1 MTSVVFRPLCLVFCF
16 VGNCFAED
24 DRTPVPETELERIR
38 ARYSV
43 QEKSMSDRLKQHPK
57 EISSYSARGD
67 ARLFLA
73 DFQGARSDYEKMIE
87 LNPKLDVS
95 HWRLG
100 IAYFYLKEFDKA
112 AKQFGIYHQYD
123 QVDREN
129 GIWRFMSQYKANGL
143 AVARKGLLKY
153 EKDDRPPYPWL
164 YAMFAGKLEPDEVF
178 LKIDEEGFPE
188 RYKTRVL
195 FHAYLYVGIYLE
207 LTEGNPGK
215 ALPYLRKAASN
226 AYGRSTGTY
235 MWQVARIHYELS
247 KEELAREAKTDKP
260 VSPKN

>member
-1 MTSVVFRPLCLVFCF
+1 MNFVVFRFLCILFVF

-24 DRTPVPETELERIR
+24 GPEPVPQAELEGIR

-43 QEKSMSDRLKQHPK
+43 QEKTMSARLKQNPK
-57 EISSYSARGD
+57 EISSYSSRGD

-73 DFQGARSDYEKMIE
+73 DFKGARADYEKMIE

-100 IAYFYLKEFDKA
+100 IAYFYLKEYDKA
-112 AKQFGIYHQYD
+112 ARQFGIYHQYD

-129 GIWRFMSQYKANGL
+129 GIWRFMSQYKASGL

-164 YAMFAGKLEPDEVF
+164 YAMFAGKLEPGEVF
-178 LKIDEEGFPE
+178 SKIDEAGFSE

-207 LTEGNPGK
+207 LTEDDPGK

-226 AYGRSTGTY
+226 EYGRSTGTY
-235 MWQVARIHYELS
+235 MWQVARIHHQLS
-247 KEELAREAKTDKP
+247 KDEGDRKAETKP
-260 VSPKN
+260 LGPDN

>member
-1 MTSVVFRPLCLVFCF
+1 MNAVRFFCF
-16 VGNCFAED
+16 TFFLLGNCIATGYAE
-24 DRTPVPETELERIR
+24 PIPASELDRIR
-38 ARYSV
+38 DRYSA
-43 QEKSMSDRLKQHPK
+43 QEKSMSDRLKQNTK

-67 ARLFLA
+67 ARLFLS

-100 IAYFYLKEFDKA
+100 IAYFYLEEYDKA
-112 AKQFGIYHQYD
+112 ARQFGVYHQYD

-129 GIWRFMSQYKANGL
+129 GIWRFMSQYKADGL
-143 AVARKGLLKY
+143 AKARKGLLKY

-164 YAMFAGKLEPDEVF
+164 YAMFAGELEPEKVF
-178 LKIDEEGFPE
+178 SRIDEQSFSE

-207 LTEGNPGK
+207 LTEKDPTK

-235 MWQVARIHYELS
+235 MWQVARIHYRLS
-247 KEELAREAKTDKP
+247 KEQLDASAKRPP
-260 VSPKN
+260 VIPK

>member
-1 MTSVVFRPLCLVFCF
+1 MNFLLLRFPCVLFLF
-16 VGNCFAED
+16 VGNCFAVNIRE
-24 DRTPVPETELERIR
+24 PIPQTELEGIL

-43 QEKSMSDRLKQHPK
+43 QEKTMSARLKQNPK
-57 EISSYSARGD
+57 EISSYSSRGD

-73 DFQGARSDYEKMIE
+73 DFKGARADYEKMIE

-100 IAYFYLKEFDKA
+100 IAYFYLKEYDKA
-112 AKQFGIYHQYD
+112 ARQFGVYHQYD

-164 YAMFAGKLEPDEVF
+164 YAMFAGKLEPGEIF
-178 LKIDEEGFPE
+178 KKIDEGGFSE
-188 RYKTRVL
+188 HYKTRVL

-207 LTEGNPGK
+207 LTEDDSGK
-215 ALPYLRKAASN
+215 ALSYLSRAASN
-226 AYGRSTGTY
+226 PYGRTTGTY
-235 MWQVARIHYELS
+235 MWQVARIHHQLS
-247 KEELAREAKTDKP
+247 KDELDRKAKTKP
-260 VSPKN
+260 DSPKN